1 MTLLYRLVIEQEIS
15 IRPRHLGPLC
25 SQLVLLL
32 DPLVDVSLDLNQIPI
47 SLFTLFHQFHLIHTH
62 L

>member
-1 MTLLYRLVIEQEIS
+1 MIEQKIS
-15 IRPRHLGPLC
+15 IGLGQLDPLRP
-25 SQLVLLL
+25 QFVLLF

-47 SLFTLFHQFHLIHTH
+47 SLLTHFHQFHLIHTH